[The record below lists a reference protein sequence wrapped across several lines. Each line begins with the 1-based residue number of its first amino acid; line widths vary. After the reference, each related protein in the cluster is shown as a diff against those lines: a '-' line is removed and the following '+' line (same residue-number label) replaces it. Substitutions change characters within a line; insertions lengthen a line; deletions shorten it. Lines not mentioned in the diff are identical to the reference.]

1 MNQNRTFAQEFL
13 GEMSPAGQR
22 TAQALSPYQQFRISG
37 SVTPPSQRNQVGDSL
52 VAFDQLDPADDSFME
67 KQAVIFQGADPQ
79 VFRSPSVQNKIR
91 QANAAH
97 AEAQAYFKEDP
108 ELVDFYISQRSQNV
122 APQVAIE
129 ELRNQARD
137 RSLKKAGL
145 KSGLL
150 ETEYESLRDPATGK
164 VDQFKLMDFVNR
176 REREASVKKAAAPKE
191 LPPEAYSRI
200 DKARSDT
207 ETLMAI
213 ANDPARLAAYYKDK
227 TKKEMLG
234 DKVNRT
240 DEAWKMI
247 DAELKDSRNAY
258 ERYLQSY
265 GRSYVMPPEF
275 GGGNAPL
282 SPAPDVGTPAVT
294 PAMPEATTPPIAQ
307 QPQGMGPATAPV
319 KEGRTEWLQRN
330 ARKF

>member
-22 TAQALSPYQQFRISG
+22 AAQALSPYQQFRISG
-37 SVTPPSQRNQVGDSL
+37 SVTPPSQRNQVGDPL

-150 ETEYESLRDPATGK
+150 EAEYESLRDPATGK

-176 REREASVKKAAAPKE
+176 REREASVKKAAEPKDLTAE
-191 LPPEAYSRI
+191 GYNRI
-200 DKARSDT
+200 
-207 ETLMAI
+207 
-213 ANDPARLAAYYKDK
+213 LAAEDALEAAGRLVDLSPESKSAVF
-227 TKKEMLG
+227 KKEFKRLPKTPE
-234 DKVNRT
+234 DWDRAHELANTSCQPISLHNRKSPLMSGRLPSLPRCQKRQLPLLLNSLK
-240 DEAWKMI
+240 AW
-247 DAELKDSRNAY
+247 
-258 ERYLQSY
+258 
-265 GRSYVMPPEF
+265 V
-275 GGGNAPL
+275 PL
-282 SPAPDVGTPAVT
+282 P
-294 PAMPEATTPPIAQ
+294 
-307 QPQGMGPATAPV
+307 
-319 KEGRTEWLQRN
+319 LL
-330 ARKF
+330 